1 MVTVERCQGKRMV
14 PNAES
19 SSCSLNQQ
27 KFIWELDF
35 TEAGS
40 ISPTKIVHVWRL
52 YLGSG
57 NKEEK

>member
-1 MVTVERCQGKRMV
+1 MV
-14 PNAES
+14 PNVKS

-40 ISPTKIVHVWRL
+40 ISPTKIEQHMWRL
-52 YLGSG
+52 YLGPG
-57 NKEEK
+57 NKEKK